1 MGVSCSHLDWS
12 MVPYVRKSFFKH
24 YKDGIKYIEGFN
36 ETRLE
41 KIINFMEGVGIEK
54 ISIDDTTVYRYEGAY
69 IYAFDMLKRELK
81 QSVEAMYHNLKK
93 LGRLNSNIKN
103 LAA

>member
-1 MGVSCSHLDWS
+1 MGVSASHLDWS

-41 KIINFMEGVGIEK
+41 KIINFMEGIGIEK

-81 QSVEAMYHNLKK
+81 QSVEAMYHNL
-93 LGRLNSNIKN
+93 NSLQSRSGN
-103 LAA
+103 

>member
-1 MGVSCSHLDWS
+1 

-24 YKDGIKYIEGFN
+24 YSDGLKYIEGFN

-41 KIINFMEGVGIEK
+41 KIINFIEGIGVEK
-54 ISIDDTTVYRYEGAY
+54 ISVDDTTVYRYEGAY

-81 QSVEAMYHNLKK
+81 QSVEAMYHNL
-93 LGRLNSNIKN
+93 NSLQSRSGN
-103 LAA
+103 